1 MHATY
6 KVRSNTKT
14 FLFGV
19 DNFFKFLHLTPM
31 RECKLEEGTGH
42 DEVLYNQCLFV
53 FIIHTTFLGTYKRIC
68 LE

>member
-14 FLFGV
+14 ILFGV

-42 DEVLYNQCLFV
+42 DEVLYNQCLS
-53 FIIHTTFLGTYKRIC
+53 IC
-68 LE
+68 VYYSYYIFRHV